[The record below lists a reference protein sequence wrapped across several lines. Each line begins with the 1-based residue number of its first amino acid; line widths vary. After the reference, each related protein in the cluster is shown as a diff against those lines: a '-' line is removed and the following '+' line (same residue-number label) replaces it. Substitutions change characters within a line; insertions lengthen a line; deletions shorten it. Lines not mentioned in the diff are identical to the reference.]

1 MAILAADKIIKMN
14 GVNVHQYFLT
24 THNPNRIDMP
34 GKRTAKNIGVT
45 LHNTDRISTAA
56 NTTPAEQY
64 TRATVNGNI
73 GTVRVHFYVDD
84 VGAWQNLPI
93 DYTSWHAGQK
103 GKADAY
109 GSAAGNMQ
117 TISIECIM
125 NGSSDK
131 KDCQARDNAARLT
144 AYLLDTYGGDLYTH
158 NYWCN
163 VRNGKKGSIEALN
176 KLNDGYKNCPV
187 YIRPK

>member
-64 TRATVNGNI
+64 TRATVNGNM
-73 GTVRVHFYVDD
+73 GTVRVHFMLTMWGHGRICPLTTRPGTQGKRERQTHTAV
-84 VGAWQNLPI
+84 LPEI
-93 DYTSWHAGQK
+93 CKPYPS
-103 GKADAY
+103 
-109 GSAAGNMQ
+109 
-117 TISIECIM
+117 
-125 NGSSDK
+125 
-131 KDCQARDNAARLT
+131 
-144 AYLLDTYGGDLYTH
+144 
-158 NYWCN
+158 N
-163 VRNGKKGSIEALN
+163 VL
-176 KLNDGYKNCPV
+176 
-187 YIRPK
+187 